1 MAMRNDGVIVEIVQR
16 RSALINGL
24 KTGLLRFLALK
35 FSVGRPKSN
44 LTMLRKP
51 TPQQDV
57 RNDFLI
63 DSMGLVGVEV
73 GGNAQFVG
81 TE

>member
-1 MAMRNDGVIVEIVQR
+1 MRNDGVIVETAQR
-16 RSALINGL
+16 RSAWINGS
-24 KTGLLRFLALK
+24 KTGLLRFLVLK
-35 FSVGRPKSN
+35 FSGQRPKSN

-51 TPQQDV
+51 TPSQDHH
-57 RNDFLI
+57 NDLLM
-63 DSMGLVGVEV
+63 DSMGLAGVEV